1 MVASQPTQAAA
12 AVSRWQQLTTND
24 RLGFTDYAGFALAY
38 PTYPRMELIRTYAER
53 SLDRDAPSPE
63 QIAAFFDR
71 FPPQT
76 NPARARYALALS
88 TLNRPEARDVA
99 RAAWQGGKMSSPS
112 EAYLTGM
119 FGTAFTP
126 NDHEERI
133 RALIWQGEGEAA
145 ARQMDKIPL
154 DRRERYMASLA
165 LLQGNLPQMIGLS
178 VPADLMS
185 DPGYVYRLAR
195 HYRRTGEGY
204 RGQQLLAAR
213 VCPLASQ
220 Q

>member
-99 RAAWQGGKMSSPS
+99 RAARLALHDVQEGQPLTAALRSVGIKVEVSCEQGVCGTCLTRVKAGTPDHRDQYLTPKEQAANDQFLPCCSRASSPR
-112 EAYLTGM
+112 LV
-119 FGTAFTP
+119 
-126 NDHEERI
+126 
-133 RALIWQGEGEAA
+133 
-145 ARQMDKIPL
+145 L
-154 DRRERYMASLA
+154 DL
-165 LLQGNLPQMIGLS
+165 
-178 VPADLMS
+178 
-185 DPGYVYRLAR
+185 
-195 HYRRTGEGY
+195 
-204 RGQQLLAAR
+204 
-213 VCPLASQ
+213 
-220 Q
+220 